1 MRLMSSS
8 LLTAKVPAPMA
19 STALD
24 PAACKTR
31 MLMRTAIDFET
42 PPTADPTVKI

>member
-1 MRLMSSS
+1 MRLMSSNV
-8 LLTAKVPAPMA
+8 LMAKVPVPMV

-24 PAACKTR
+24 PAACNTR

-42 PPTADPTVKI
+42 PPTADPMVKI